1 MHRKV
6 RILLNMTLLM
16 IFATIIVGSL
26 PAQAKRTLR
35 IGTQG
40 WIVKKY
46 NMVEA
51 VKEFNKMHPD
61 IDAKIIE
68 FTMEEIEGFMLKW
81 SRGETS
87 YDIVIGPGLQHA
99 RPYQERNFVL
109 PWDFV
114 FEKVPEDE
122 FLAPFLRLG
131 RIKGKYYSLPW
142 CGEVIALIYRTDM
155 FRDAGLFV
163 GPPRTWTD
171 IAEYAKKLTVD
182 NNNDGVVDVYGLA
195 APLVAAPSNKM
206 DWVVWGTL
214 ESLGGEL
221 YDKDGNF
228 NVKSEKYR
236 EALKFYVDLRKNGY
250 LLPDCHV
257 NDNVGRNA
265 FKAGKVA
272 MLVTW
277 HSRLI
282 EAQQVLGYEK
292 ASLSPLP
299 GSVENGSF
307 ITTGGGIFLP
317 RFGNIE
323 DAKKFT
329 FDVLLSDWF
338 NNWAAAKYGKM
349 PTIKSHFA
357 KLEESYWDDLLK
369 IADISST
376 MPLYVDAPKMFDI
389 ISRESVR
396 ALLGMKSVDEAMD
409 AAYEEI
415 KDLRK

>member
-1 MHRKV
+1 
-6 RILLNMTLLM
+6 
-16 IFATIIVGSL
+16 
-26 PAQAKRTLR
+26 
-35 IGTQG
+35 
-40 WIVKKY
+40 
-46 NMVEA
+46 MVEA
-51 VKEFNKMHPD
+51 VKKFNKMHPD

-68 FTMEEIEGFMLKW
+68 FTMEEIKGFMLKW
-81 SRGETS
+81 ARGKTS
-87 YDIVIGPGLQHA
+87 YDIVIGPGLQYA
-99 RPYQERNFVL
+99 RPYQERNFIL

-114 FEKVPEDE
+114 FEKVPEEE
-122 FLAPFLRLG
+122 FLAPFLELG
-131 RIKGKYYSLPW
+131 KIKGKYYNLPW

-182 NNNDGVVDVYGLA
+182 KNNDGIIDVYGIA
-195 APLVAAPSNKM
+195 APLVGPPSDKI

-214 ESLGGEL
+214 QSMGGEL

-228 NVKSEKYR
+228 NVKSEKYKK
-236 EALKFYVDLRKNGY
+236 ALKFYVDLRKNGY

-282 EAQQVLGYEK
+282 EAQQILGYEK
-292 ASLSPLP
+292 AYLSPLP

-307 ITTGGGIFLP
+307 ITVGGGVFLS
-317 RFGNIE
+317 RFGNVE

-338 NNWAAAKYGKM
+338 NSWAAAKYGKM
-349 PTIKSHFA
+349 PTIKSHFER
-357 KLEESYWDDLLK
+357 LEEPYWDDLLK
-369 IADISST
+369 IASISST
-376 MPLYVDAPKMFDI
+376 MPLYVDAPKMFDTI
-389 ISRESVR
+389 AKESVR
-396 ALLGMKSVDEAMD
+396 ALLGEKSVDEAMD